1 VAIKRRH
8 AMLIL
13 LPRYFPTKIGLAPAK
28 ALKRFNKTENLGK
41 KWEERWTGWFLKSL
55 LWALSKAFDL
65 SENFRENIKD
75 FEAKYVFRAE
85 RSSIVASVTFKDGAM
100 EVQKW
105 SQDDHPNVTVVFKD
119 ADALKRYLFSLFSGE
134 QDILQLILSNDVQ
147 LDGNWN
153 YVHKFLFMVNDL
165 RRRLTFLK

>member
-1 VAIKRRH
+1 VAIKTRH

-13 LPRYFPTKIGLAPAK
+13 LPRYFPTRIGLAPAK
-28 ALKRFNKTENLGK
+28 LLKRFSKTENLGK
-41 KWEERWTGWFLKSL
+41 KWEEKWTALFLKTL

-65 SENFRENIKD
+65 SKHFRENIKD

-85 RSSIVASVTFKDGAM
+85 RSSIVVSVTFKDGAM

-105 SQDDHPNVTVVFKD
+105 SQDFRPNVTVVFKD
-119 ADALKRYLFSLFSGE
+119 GDALKHYLFSLFSGE
-134 QDILQLILSNDVQ
+134 QDILELILANDVQ

-165 RRRLTFLK
+165 DRRLKFWK